1 MYDYRKMLITYMAH
15 VIDVES
21 DDFVDTE
28 RTYYGPTLSALGLT
42 EDEHEELR
50 RISVI
55 ATELVDSVPS
65 SAKSVHVGEASPPWE
80 RRAWL
85 TRIEPNTQ
93 SAPESNKP

>member
-1 MYDYRKMLITYMAH
+1 MFDYRKMLITYMAH

-50 RISVI
+50 SI
-55 ATELVDSVPS
+55 AALAQEKLD
-65 SAKSVHVGEASPPWE
+65 
-80 RRAWL
+80 
-85 TRIEPNTQ
+85 NTLRG
-93 SAPESNKP
+93 PRD